1 MASRIEDGVQDLGN
15 GLFAYMQ
22 DCNQG
27 SGWGW
32 SNSGLI
38 TDHEE
43 SLLVDTLRD
52 ERLTVKMLGAYQDA
66 TGLRAQ
72 DIATLVNTH
81 RDADHTFGNRLMSH
95 ARIIASEACKKGMG
109 ELTPELMRRL
119 FETRPEGVVGDFL
132 FKLLGPPFEFD
143 GVQPTLPN
151 DTFTGRRE
159 LKVGDKDVHLIEV
172 GPAHTGGDVL
182 VHVPG
187 DRMVY
192 TGDIVFLTNT
202 PIIWSGPHENW
213 IAAIDELL
221 AMDVDLV
228 VPGHGP
234 VTDKTGVAKVK
245 QYLLHVENESRAR
258 YDAGM
263 SLEDAI
269 QDIALGE
276 FEDWG
281 GAERIVANVLYF
293 YRRFAGDPTP
303 INIPQA
309 FAMMAPYAMRGRRG
323 ASQSSTAAAPAP
335 KCCPH

>member
-1 MASRIEDGVQDLGN
+1 MTAYREGVQALGN

-38 TDHEE
+38 TDHGE
-43 SLLVDTLRD
+43 SLLIDTLRD
-52 ERLTVKMLGAYQDA
+52 EKLTLAMLESYRYA
-66 TGLRAQ
+66 TGLSTRE
-72 DIATLVNTH
+72 IGTLVNTH
-81 RDADHTFGNRLMSH
+81 RDADHTFGNRLMAH
-95 ARIIASEACKKGMG
+95 ARIIASEACRKGMG
-109 ELTPELMRRL
+109 ELTPALMQRL
-119 FETRPEGVVGDFL
+119 FENRPEGVIGDFL
-132 FKLLGPPFEFD
+132 FKLLGPPFEFA
-143 GVQPTLPN
+143 GLQPTLPN
-151 DTFTGRRE
+151 DTFSGRRE

-187 DRMVY
+187 ERMVY

-213 IAAIDELL
+213 IAALDELM
-221 AMDVDLV
+221 AMDVDVV

-234 VTDKTGVAKVK
+234 ITDKKGVAKVK
-245 QYLLHVENESRAR
+245 DYLTHVERESRKR
-258 YDAGM
+258 YDAGLKV
-263 SLEDAI
+263 LEAV

-293 YRRFAGDPTP
+293 YRRFSGDTTP
-303 INIPQA
+303 IKIPDA
-309 FAMMAPYAMRGRRG
+309 FAMMAPYAMHARKGGASSRGRVI
-323 ASQSSTAAAPAP
+323 
-335 KCCPH
+335 

>member
-1 MASRIEDGVQDLGN
+1 MSAYREGVQDLGN

-38 TDHEE
+38 TDGDE
-43 SLLVDTLRD
+43 SLLIDTLRD
-52 ERLTVKMLGAYQDA
+52 EKLTVRMLDAYRDA
-66 TGLRAQ
+66 TGLGAR
-72 DIATLVNTH
+72 DIGTLVNTH

-95 ARIIASEACKKGMG
+95 ARIVASEACRQGMS
-109 ELTPELMRRL
+109 ELTPALMRRL

-132 FKLLGPPFEFD
+132 FSLLGPPFDFD
-143 GVQPTLPN
+143 DVVPTLPN
-151 DTFTGRRE
+151 DVFSGRRD

-182 VHVPG
+182 VHVPSE
-187 DRMVY
+187 RLCY

-213 IAAIDELL
+213 LAALDHLL
-221 AMDVDLV
+221 EMDVDV
-228 VPGHGP
+228 IVPGHGP
-234 VTDKTGVAKVK
+234 VTDKAGVLKVK
-245 QYLLHVENESRAR
+245 QYLQHVERQARAR

-263 SLEDAI
+263 PLEEAI

-303 INIPQA
+303 IKIPEA

-323 ASQSSTAAAPAP
+323 AGRASATAPAAST
-335 KCCPH
+335 CCPH

>member
-1 MASRIEDGVQDLGN
+1 MIARYKDGVQDLGN

-43 SLLVDTLRD
+43 TLLIDTLRD
-52 ERLTVKMLGAYQDA
+52 ERLTAKMLEAYRDA
-66 TGLRAQ
+66 TGLRPR
-72 DIATLVNTH
+72 DIGTLVNTH
-81 RDADHTFGNRLMSH
+81 RDAYHTFGNGLMNH
-95 ARIIASEACKKGMG
+95 ARIIASEACRKGMS
-109 ELTPELMRRL
+109 ELTPELMQRL

-132 FKLLGPPFEFD
+132 FELLGPPFEFG
-143 GVQPTLPN
+143 GVERSLPN
-151 DTFTGRRE
+151 DTFTGQRDLR
-159 LKVGDKDVHLIEV
+159 VGNKDVHLIEV
-172 GPAHTGGDVL
+172 GPAHTAGDVI
-182 VHVPG
+182 VHVPS
-187 DRMVY
+187 DRMVF

-202 PIIWSGPHENW
+202 PILWTGPHENW
-213 IAAIDELL
+213 ISAIDSLM
-221 AMDVDLV
+221 AMDIDYV

-234 VTDKTGVAKVK
+234 VTDKQGVAKVK
-245 QYLLHVENESRAR
+245 DYLQHVEREARAR
-258 YDAGM
+258 FDAGL
-263 SLEDAI
+263 SLEEAI
-269 QDIALGE
+269 QDISLGE

-293 YRRFAGDPTP
+293 YRRFANDPTP

-309 FAMMAPYAMRGRRG
+309 FAMMAPYAMRGKR
-323 ASQSSTAAAPAP
+323 ASRHTAAAPSTA